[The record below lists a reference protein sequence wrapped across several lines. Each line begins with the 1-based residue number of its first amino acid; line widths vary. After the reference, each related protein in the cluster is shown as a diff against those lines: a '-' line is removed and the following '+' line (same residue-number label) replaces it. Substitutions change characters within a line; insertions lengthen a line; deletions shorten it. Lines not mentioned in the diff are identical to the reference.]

1 MPRAKPEVEWSARP
15 ELPDNPYNDLDEER
29 IVNAVE
35 GNESRQLSEADRR
48 QLLNLVRQIGQ
59 TFLLAKHQH
68 DGPTPGE
75 IKAALRKL
83 RKDADK
89 LSQTISTLDDATVF
103 ALLRQ
108 RGEFRK
114 AYRGVPLSTGSDK
127 KRHVQALSMVS
138 ALAAEAAAA
147 IEEVGKDRPP
157 ADENP
162 LDWIIDWEI
171 DPIYGSPSPLRM
183 FIFRLANMLYE
194 ITGEEPECKH
204 VTAEN
209 A

>member
-1 MPRAKPEVEWSARP
+1 MPRATPEIGWSARNDLP
-15 ELPDNPYNDLDEER
+15 ENPYGTVDEER
-29 IVNAVE
+29 IVKAVE
-35 GNESRQLSEADRR
+35 GNKSRQLSEADR
-48 QLLNLVRQIGQ
+48 QQILSLVRQIGQ

-68 DGPTPGE
+68 RGPTPGK

-89 LSQTISTLDDATVF
+89 LSQIIRTLDDATVF

-114 AYRGVPLSTGSDK
+114 AYRDVPLSTGSDE
-127 KRHVQALSMVS
+127 KRHVQALSIVS

-157 ADENP
+157 AN
-162 LDWIIDWEI
+162 
-171 DPIYGSPSPLRM
+171 G
-183 FIFRLANMLYE
+183 A
-194 ITGEEPECKH
+194 
-204 VTAEN
+204 
-209 A
+209 